1 MDIAHSHVLLDA
13 CCVLNFSASGRFL
26 DILSA
31 IPAQVVVTEVV
42 RGRELQTLQRL
53 KTEDNE
59 AAIQFETAISKGLLR
74 VTDFESDAEAEAF
87 VNYAFAM
94 GDDGES
100 ATGAIATHQESAV
113 HRGWAIATDDKKAI
127 SFFRQEIPQLKIIST
142 LEVVKYWS
150 EQSGLNTSQLR
161 NVLEAIRV
169 NGRYIPHNDHPLQ
182 GWWKSAMK

>member
-31 IPAQVVVTEVV
+31 IPAQVVVAEVV
-42 RGRELQTLQRL
+42 RDKELQTLQRL

-59 AAIQFETAISKGLLR
+59 AAIQFEAAISKGLLL
-74 VTDFESDAEAEAF
+74 VTDFESEAEAETF
-87 VNYAFAM
+87 VNYVFAM

-100 ATGAIATHQESAV
+100 ATGAIAV
-113 HRGWAIATDDKKAI
+113 HREWAIATDDKKAI
-127 SFFRQEIPQLKIIST
+127 SFFRQKAPQLKIIST

-150 EQSGLNTSQLR
+150 EQSSLNASELG
-161 NVLEAIRV
+161 NVLDAIRV
-169 NGRYIPHNDHPLQ
+169 KGRYIPDKDHPLQ
-182 GWWKSAMK
+182 SWWKSAMT

>member
-42 RGRELQTLQRL
+42 RNQELKTLQRL
-53 KTEDNE
+53 KTQDNE
-59 AAIQFETAISKGLLR
+59 AAIQFETAISKGLLL
-74 VTDFESDAEAEAF
+74 VTDFESDAEAETF

-100 ATGAIATHQESAV
+100 ATGAIAI

-127 SFFRQEIPQLKIIST
+127 SFFQQEVPQLKILST
-142 LEVVKYWS
+142 LAIVKHWS
-150 EQSGLNTSQLR
+150 EKSRLTASELQ
-161 NVLEAIRV
+161 NVLEAIQSK
-169 NGRYIPHNDHPLQ
+169 GRYIPDRNHPLQ
-182 GWWKSAMK
+182 SWWKTSIMK

>member
-26 DILSA
+26 DILSV

-42 RGRELQTLQRL
+42 KEKELKTLQRL

-59 AAIQFETAISKGLLR
+59 AAIQFESAISKGLLL
-74 VTDFESDAEAEAF
+74 VTDFESDAEAETF

-100 ATGAIATHQESAV
+100 ATGAIAV

-127 SFFRQEIPQLKIIST
+127 SFFQQEVSQLKIVST

-150 EQSGLNTSQLR
+150 EQSGLNASELQ

-169 NGRYIPHNDHPLQ
+169 KGRYIPDKGHPLQ
-182 GWWKSAMK
+182 GWWKSAIK

>member
-1 MDIAHSHVLLDA
+1 MDIAHSHILLDA

-26 DILSA
+26 EILSA

-42 RGRELQTLQRL
+42 RGKELKTLQRL

-59 AAIQFETAISKGLLR
+59 AAIQFEAAISKSLLV
-74 VTDFESDAEAEAF
+74 VTDFESDAEAETF

-100 ATGAIATHQESAV
+100 ATGAIAV

-127 SFFRQEIPQLKIIST
+127 LFFRQEVPQLKIIST

-150 EQSGLNTSQLR
+150 EQSIHNASELR
-161 NVLEAIRV
+161 NVLDAIRV
-169 NGRYIPHNDHPLQ
+169 KARYIPDKDHPLQ
-182 GWWKSAMK
+182 SWWKTVMK

>member
-1 MDIAHSHVLLDA
+1 MDLAHSHILLDA

-26 DILSA
+26 EILSA

-42 RGRELQTLQRL
+42 RDKELKTLQRL

-59 AAIQFETAISKGLLR
+59 AAVQFETAISKGLLL
-74 VTDFESDAEAEAF
+74 VTDFESDAEAETF
-87 VNYAFAM
+87 VNYASAM

-100 ATGAIATHQESAV
+100 ATGAIAV

-127 SFFRQEIPQLKIIST
+127 SFFQQEASQLKIIST

-150 EQSGLNTSQLR
+150 EQSSLSASELR
-161 NVLEAIRV
+161 NVLDAIRIK
-169 NGRYIPHNDHPLQ
+169 GRYIPDKNHPFQ
-182 GWWKSAMK
+182 SWWKNVMK

>member
-100 ATGAIATHQESAV
+100 ATGAITV

-127 SFFRQEIPQLKIIST
+127 SFFRQEVPQLKIIST
-142 LEVVKYWS
+142 LEAVKYWS
-150 EQSGLNTSQLR
+150 EQSGLNASELR